1 MNMKTQNKTR
11 SRIKTTTS
19 LMGTVMLLL
28 GCAYSLSGQT
38 SPSFL
43 KGKVIVMDQVVSSL
57 EGKLDQAQKEFLR
70 DKTAA
75 YYFTGYNFLCR
86 HSIHYGDKEATAIPY
101 RVGVDKNH
109 IKVRRRT
116 TAKKGT
122 HNSIESKEGS
132 RPAGLLLLHKRTG
145 RSSVIVD
152 TQLLDIDQIYHFD
165 TDPLYWL
172 GTIDVGES
180 MDFLTGSFI
189 EADEEVRENLIFLI
203 SAHSDARVPAWL
215 NQTALGSF
223 STDVREQAIFWRGNL
238 DDQNCLADLKSIYR
252 RVHDNELREK
262 VIFAFNICEDPEAV
276 QEIIRIAKTETD
288 EDVQKQ
294 AIFWLGQKASKAAVE
309 TLKEMV
315 NTSLENTEVKKSA
328 VFALSQLPND
338 RSVPLLMDIARTH
351 QNPEVRKNAIFW
363 LGESG
368 DTRAIAF
375 FEEILL
381 KK

>member
-1 MNMKTQNKTR
+1 MDKGKTMSWIKKT
-11 SRIKTTTS
+11 ITLGGAAT
-19 LMGTVMLLL
+19 LLL
-28 GCAYSLSGQT
+28 LCVGMLPGQT
-38 SPSFL
+38 SPDFL
-43 KGKVIVMDQVVSSL
+43 KGKVLTV
-57 EGKLDQAQKEFLR
+57 DQAAPSLAGKMDRAREVFSQDR
-70 DKTAA
+70 TAV

-101 RVGVDKNH
+101 RIGVDKNR

-116 TAKKGT
+116 TSKKGT
-122 HNSIESKEGS
+122 HNSIESQEGS
-132 RPAGLLLLHKRTG
+132 RPAGLLLLYKRTG

-172 GTIDVGES
+172 ENIDVGES
-180 MDFLTGSFI
+180 MDFLTGSFK

-252 RVHDNELREK
+252 RVHDNDLREK

-288 EDVQKQ
+288 EGVQKQ
-294 AIFWLGQKASKAAVE
+294 AIFWLGQKASEAAVE

-315 NTSLENTEVKKSA
+315 NTSLENTEIKKSA
-328 VFALSQLPND
+328 VFALSQLPDD
-338 RSVPLLMDIARTH
+338 RSVPLLMDLARTH
-351 QNPEVRKNAIFW
+351 KNPEIRKNAIFW

-368 DTRAIAF
+368 DTRAVAF